1 MDAAFLNRFLAPI
14 KNRIYLLIGRAVLK
28 AVKASEGTILVQVS
42 GLKDETITDMEY
54 LQNYG
59 FTCYPKTG
67 TAETVNLFVNGG
79 RDNGVTIL
87 VHDRE
92 YRPTDLA
99 EGDVCMYDFN
109 DSRITIKANKN
120 IEVKSNGGEV
130 HITAGGT
137 LEYAVLAS
145 KIKTQIDA
153 IIDTLNAHVHTGV
166 TAGPGS
172 TGAPAA
178 PILKPA
184 QADYSSTEIKV
195 S

>member
-1 MDAAFLNRFLAPI
+1 MDTAFLNRFLAPI

-59 FTCYPKTG
+59 FTCYPKVG
-67 TAETVNLFVNGG
+67 SAETVNLFVNGG

-99 EGDVCMYDFN
+99 EGEVCVYDLN
-109 DSRITIKANKN
+109 DSRITLKKDKSIIIKSGK
-120 IEVKSNGGEV
+120 EV

-137 LEYAVLAS
+137 LEFAVLAS
-145 KIKTQIDA
+145 KLKTQIDA